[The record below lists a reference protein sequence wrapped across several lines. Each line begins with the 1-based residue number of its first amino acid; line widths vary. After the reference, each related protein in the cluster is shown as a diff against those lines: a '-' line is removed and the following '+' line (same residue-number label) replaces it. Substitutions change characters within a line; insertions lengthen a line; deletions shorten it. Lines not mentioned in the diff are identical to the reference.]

1 METHNEV
8 RRCRAKS
15 AIRSH
20 RGFVVAGCRGII
32 EGEMEN
38 LGRHLIAVKWDDGP
52 AMYVFPDEISIDNE
66 ERFGFDVEE
75 DDR

>member
-1 METHNEV
+1 MEQHNEL

-15 AIRSH
+15 TIRSH
-20 RGFVVAGCRGII
+20 LGFVDAGQRGII

-38 LGRHLIAVKWDDGP
+38 LGRHLIAVRWEDGP
-52 AMYVFPDEISIDNE
+52 AMYVFPDEIAIDEE
-66 ERFGFDVEE
+66 ERLGFDVEP

>member
-1 METHNEV
+1 MERHNEV

-15 AIRSH
+15 TIRSH
-20 RGFVVAGCRGII
+20 HGFVGAGHRGII
-32 EGEMEN
+32 EGELEN

-52 AMYVFPDEISIDNE
+52 AMYVFPDEIAMDDDD
-66 ERFGFDVEE
+66 RFGFDVEP